1 MLKNFIIT
9 SFRTFSRNKTYFGL
23 GLAGLSLG
31 ISCVISIYA
40 IVNFQSNFDTHQK
53 DRDQIYRV
61 VGDYHIG
68 DDSGTTATV
77 PHPLANG
84 IREELTNVI
93 AISNLYMLEDQ
104 VNVPVADGQLKK
116 LRQENMGFV
125 QEDAFDILTFEWII
139 GDQSSFGPDQVY
151 LSQSAASK
159 FFDVTSDF
167 QSIVGKNI
175 IIGNR
180 HTLRVAGIYKDFPKK
195 TDFPFTMIASYE
207 KQEGLNPYFGPEI
220 WGRLNGG
227 TQCILKLQKGVDPV
241 LAQQNINAAFEKHNV
256 IDGYTLRLQPLKAIH
271 TEPVQNY
278 SGVSFENSYKVL
290 SYTLA
295 VFLAIIGAIN
305 FINLS
310 TARAIKRAR
319 EVGIRKVMG
328 SQRMEL
334 VMQFLMESMI
344 IVLFSLFIGFAL
356 ADQIL
361 RLFENMAGFSITLS
375 DVLISDWIIFSSIV
389 IVGMTLL
396 SGFYPAMILSG
407 FSPLN
412 AIKTRISNVDRQSKV
427 PLRKMLVGVQF
438 GFSILLIISAI
449 VIFSQMKYMKSFDMG
464 FKSDDIIS
472 MTFPEP
478 DFEKQHRLQML
489 MEAEPEI
496 KAASL
501 NLGSP
506 VARTNNTD
514 KYFNPEY
521 SNEDLVTVNTKS
533 IDEKYLDLFDIKLIS
548 GRNVNAQDPG
558 ENVLVTEGTLEK
570 LKLGSPQEALG
581 KTIEA
586 SWGGKFKIIGV
597 VSDFMVRS
605 LTNEQTPVMLRYR
618 KDGFYELAVN
628 VSDYGKE
635 DMQAT
640 LKKIESIWDQ
650 VYPNLLIQYDFLDEQ
665 IKNRYRFQE
674 VIGGSTTFFVVIAL
688 IITVLGL
695 YGLTDYMANAKKKEI
710 GIRKVVGAEVR
721 QIIRIFL
728 KEVMIILAI
737 AFLIAASTGYYLMN
751 QWLNG
756 FEYRITFG
764 WEIIATALGSIL
776 LIALVTM
783 GYRSYSAATINPI
796 EVLKDE

>member
-23 GLAGLSLG
+23 GLLGLSLG

-40 IVNFQSNFDTHQK
+40 IVNFQSNYDTHQK
-53 DRDQIYRV
+53 DGDQIFRI

-68 DDSGTTATV
+68 DDQGTTATV

-84 IREELTNVI
+84 IREELSNVV
-93 AISNLYMLEDQ
+93 AISNLYMLNDQ
-104 VNVPVADGQLKK
+104 VNIPLPNDNIKK
-116 LRQENMGFV
+116 IRQERMGFI
-125 QEDAFDILTFEWII
+125 QEDALDILTFEWTV
-139 GDQSSFGPDQVY
+139 GGPESFGPDNAFISESV
-151 LSQSAASK
+151 ASK
-159 FFDVTSDF
+159 FFDVKSDYE
-167 QSIVGKNI
+167 SVIGRTI
-175 IIGNR
+175 IIGNK
-180 HTLRVAGIYKDFPKK
+180 HSLQVAGVYKDFPKK
-195 TDFPFTMIASYE
+195 TDFPFEMIASYE
-207 KQEGLNPYFGPEI
+207 KQEGLNPYFGPEV

-227 TQCILKLQKGVDPV
+227 TQCLLKIQDNVDPILV
-241 LAQQNINAAFEKHNV
+241 QQNVNAAFEKHNV
-256 IDGYTLRLQPLKAIH
+256 VDGYTLRLQPLAQIH
-271 TEPVQNY
+271 KEPAGNY
-278 SGVSFENSYKVL
+278 SGIVFEDNYRIL

-310 TARAIKRAR
+310 TARAIKRAK

-328 SQRMEL
+328 SQRLEL
-334 VMQFLMESMI
+334 VLQFMMESLV
-344 IVLFSLFIGFAL
+344 IVTFSLFIGFGL

-361 RLFENMAGFSITLS
+361 SLFEHIGFSISLT
-375 DVLISDWIIFSSIV
+375 DVAVSDWVIFSAVV
-389 IVGMTLL
+389 IIGMTIF
-396 SGFYPAMILSG
+396 SGLYPAMVLSR
-407 FSPLN
+407 FSPIN
-412 AIKTRISNVDRQSKV
+412 AIKTKVSNIDRQSKV
-427 PLRKMLVGVQF
+427 PLRKLLVGVQF
-438 GFSILLIISAI
+438 GFSILLIISAM
-449 VIFSQMKYMKSFDMG
+449 VIFLQMKYMKDYDMG

-496 KAASL
+496 SASSL

-514 KYFNPEY
+514 KYYNPEV
-521 SNEDLVTVNTKS
+521 SKEEMVTINTKS

-548 GRNVNAQDPG
+548 GRNVTTQDTY
-558 ENVLVTEGTLEK
+558 ENVLVTKITLEK
-570 LKLGSPQEALG
+570 LKLGDPHEALG

-586 SWGGKFKIIGV
+586 GWGGKFKIVGV
-597 VSDFMVRS
+597 VEDFMTRS
-605 LTNEQTPVMLRYR
+605 LDNEQTPVILFYS
-618 KDGFYELAVN
+618 KSGFYELALSISN
-628 VSDYGKE
+628 TGKK

-650 VYPNLLIQYDFLDEQ
+650 VYPNLLIQYDFLDEE
-665 IKNRYRFQE
+665 IKNRYKFQD
-674 VIGGSTTFFVVIAL
+674 VIGKSTTFFVIIAL
-688 IITVLGL
+688 IISVLGL

-710 GIRKVVGAEVR
+710 GIRKVVGAEVI

-728 KEVMIILAI
+728 KEVVVILI
-737 AFLIAASTGYYLMN
+737 VAFLIASSVGYWLMN

-764 WEIIATALGSIL
+764 WEILVAALASIL
-776 LIALVTM
+776 LIALSTM
-783 GYRSYSAATINPI
+783 GYRSYKAATINPVD
-796 EVLKDE
+796 VLKDE

>member
-23 GLAGLSLG
+23 GLVGLSLG
-31 ISCVISIYA
+31 ISCVIAIYT
-40 IVNFQSNFDTHQK
+40 IVNFNSNFDTHQK
-53 DRDQIYRV
+53 DRDQFYRI

-68 DDSGTTATV
+68 DESGTTSTV
-77 PHPLANG
+77 PHPLAKG
-84 IREELTNVI
+84 LREELSDVV
-93 AISNLYMLEDQ
+93 AISNLFMLNDQ
-104 VNVPVADGQLKK
+104 VNIPLPDDQLKK
-116 LRQENMGFV
+116 IRQEKMGFV
-125 QEDAFDILTFEWII
+125 QSDAFDILTFDWTVGGPE
-139 GDQSSFGPDQVY
+139 SFGPDQVY
-151 LSQSAASK
+151 LSESTAKK
-159 FFDVTSDF
+159 FYDVNSDF
-167 QSIVGKNI
+167 QSTIGRTI
-175 IIGNR
+175 IIGNK
-180 HTLRVAGIYKDFPKK
+180 HTLRVAGIYKDFPRK

-227 TQCILKLQKGVDPV
+227 TQCILKIHKDADPV
-241 LAQQNINAAFEKHNV
+241 LVQQNVNAAFKKHNV
-256 IDGYTLRLQPLKAIH
+256 IDGYTLRLQSLNAIH
-271 TEPVQNY
+271 TEPIQNY
-278 SGVSFENSYKVL
+278 SGISFENHYKIL
-290 SYTLA
+290 SYSIA
-295 VFLAIIGAIN
+295 VFLAMIGAIN

-310 TARAIKRAR
+310 TARAIKRAK

-328 SQRMEL
+328 SQRIQL
-334 VMQFLMESMI
+334 IGQFMMESLV
-344 IVLFSLFIGFAL
+344 IVLFSLLIGFGL

-361 RLFENMAGFSITLS
+361 RLFGIIGFEISIAEIALM
-375 DVLISDWIIFSSIV
+375 DWVIFSSV
-389 IVGMTLL
+389 VVVGMTLF

-412 AIKTRISNVDRQSKV
+412 AIKTRVSNIDRQSKV

-438 GFSILLIISAI
+438 GFSILLIISAT

-496 KAASL
+496 SGASL

-521 SNEDLVTVNTKS
+521 SNEELITINTKS
-533 IDEKYLDLFDIKLIS
+533 IDEKYLDLFDIQLIS
-548 GRNVNAQDPG
+548 GRNISAQEPDG
-558 ENVLVTEGTLEK
+558 NVLVTEKALEK
-570 LKLGSPQEALG
+570 LKLGNSQEALG

-586 SWGGKFKIIGV
+586 SWGGKFKIVGV
-597 VSDFMVRS
+597 VDDFMVRS
-605 LTNEQTPVMLRYR
+605 LADEQTPVMLGYR

-628 VSDYGKE
+628 LSTYGKE

-665 IKNRYRFQE
+665 IKNRYRFQD
-674 VIGGSTTFFVVIAL
+674 VMAKSTTFFVVIAL
-688 IITVLGL
+688 IITILGL
-695 YGLTDYMANAKKKEI
+695 YGLTDYMANSKKKEI
-710 GIRKVVGAEVR
+710 GIRKVVGAEVM

-728 KEVMIILAI
+728 KEVMVILTI
-737 AFLIAASTGYYLMN
+737 AFLIAASAGYWLMN

-764 WEIIATALGSIL
+764 WEIIAAALGSIL
-776 LIALVTM
+776 LIAVVTM
-783 GYRSYSAATINPI
+783 GYRSYAAATINPVD
-796 EVLKDE
+796 VLKDE